1 MKKVLYVTTVSRT
14 INAFLVPHIEMLL
27 KEGYEVQCACSI
39 DKPVNKGLLEKG
51 VKIYDIPFSRNP
63 LGLGNIKAFKELVNI
78 QKRENFDIVHV
89 HTPIASIYGRLLKL
103 RFKKLK
109 TIYTAHGYHF
119 LKGGSKL
126 GWIMYYPIE
135 KIMAKLTDTTININ
149 SEDYEITKNKL
160 KPKNCYLLNGVGLD
174 LNQYKKLSKE
184 EIVNK
189 KKELGLKESDFVIL
203 MIAELNE
210 NKNQIQLIK
219 AMEVLKDKYP
229 EIKAICV
236 GEGDKLFYGIMYYP
250 IEKIMAKLTDTTI
263 NINSED
269 YEITKN
275 KLKPKNCYLL
285 NGVGLDLNQYKK
297 LSKEEIVNKKKE
309 LGLKESDFV
318 ILMIAELNEN
328 KNQIQ
333 LIKAM
338 EVLKDKYP
346 EIKAICVGEGEKLL
360 ELQGEVKNR
369 GLKDKVRFL
378 GFRNDINELINICNI
393 GVLLSYREGL
403 PRNLMELMAC
413 GKKVIATNIRGCRD
427 IVVDETVGELVE
439 VGDYEATAKAIEEQ
453 YLYGDNEF
461 TVSKEVEK
469 YDVKTINDSLRLI
482 YKQLEDKEVNYEGT
496 TAGKYN
502 STSL

>member
-39 DKPVNKGLLEKG
+39 DKTVNKGLLEKG

-103 RFKKLK
+103 RFKHLK

-229 EIKAICV
+229 EIKSICV
-236 GEGDKLFYGIMYYP
+236 GEGDKL
-250 IEKIMAKLTDTTI
+250 
-263 NINSED
+263 
-269 YEITKN
+269 
-275 KLKPKNCYLL
+275 
-285 NGVGLDLNQYKK
+285 
-297 LSKEEIVNKKKE
+297 
-309 LGLKESDFV
+309 
-318 ILMIAELNEN
+318 
-328 KNQIQ
+328 
-333 LIKAM
+333 
-338 EVLKDKYP
+338 
-346 EIKAICVGEGEKLL
+346 L
-360 ELQGEVKNR
+360 ELQDEVKNR
-369 GLKDKVRFL
+369 GLKDKVIFL

-427 IVVDETVGELVE
+427 IVVDETVGEIVE
-439 VGDYEATAKAIEEQ
+439 VGDYEATAKAIENQ

-461 TVSKEVEK
+461 TVSKEIEK
-469 YDVKTINDSLRLI
+469 YDVRTINEGLRLI
-482 YKQLEDKEVNYEGT
+482 YKELEEGGYYHKEGYAYSANE
-496 TAGKYN
+496 
-502 STSL
+502 

>member
-39 DKPVNKGLLEKG
+39 DKPINKGLLEKG

-63 LGLGNIKAFKELVNI
+63 LGLGNIRAFKNLVKI
-78 QKRENFDIVHV
+78 QKREKFDIVHV

-103 RFKKLK
+103 RFNNLK

-174 LNQYKKLSKE
+174 LNQYKKLSQKE
-184 EIVNK
+184 ILSK
-189 KKELGLKESDFVIL
+189 KKELGLKENDFVVL
-203 MIAELNE
+203 MIAELN
-210 NKNQIQLIK
+210 QVQLIE
-219 AMEVLKDKYP
+219 AMEVLKDTYP

-236 GEGDKLFYGIMYYP
+236 GEGDKL
-250 IEKIMAKLTDTTI
+250 
-263 NINSED
+263 S
-269 YEITKN
+269 
-275 KLKPKNCYLL
+275 
-285 NGVGLDLNQYKK
+285 
-297 LSKEEIVNKKKE
+297 
-309 LGLKESDFV
+309 
-318 ILMIAELNEN
+318 
-328 KNQIQ
+328 
-333 LIKAM
+333 
-338 EVLKDKYP
+338 
-346 EIKAICVGEGEKLL
+346 
-360 ELQGEVKNR
+360 ELQSEVKNR
-369 GLKDKVRFL
+369 GLEGKVNFL

-427 IVVDETVGELVE
+427 IVVDETVGEIVE
-439 VGDYEATAKAIEEQ
+439 VGDYEATAKAIENQ
-453 YLYGDNEF
+453 YLYGDNQF
-461 TVSKEVEK
+461 IISKEIEK
-469 YDVKTINDSLRLI
+469 YDVKTINEGLRLI
-482 YKQLEDKEVNYEGT
+482 YKELEEGGYYHKEGYAYSANE
-496 TAGKYN
+496 
-502 STSL
+502 

>member
-27 KEGYEVQCACSI
+27 QEGYEVQCACSI

-126 GWIMYYPIE
+126 GWIMY
-135 KIMAKLTDTTININ
+135 
-149 SEDYEITKNKL
+149 
-160 KPKNCYLLNGVGLD
+160 
-174 LNQYKKLSKE
+174 
-184 EIVNK
+184 
-189 KKELGLKESDFVIL
+189 
-203 MIAELNE
+203 
-210 NKNQIQLIK
+210 
-219 AMEVLKDKYP
+219 
-229 EIKAICV
+229 
-236 GEGDKLFYGIMYYP
+236 
-250 IEKIMAKLTDTTI
+250 
-263 NINSED
+263 

-369 GLKDKVRFL
+369 GLKDKVIFL

-427 IVVDETVGELVE
+427 IVVDETVGEIVE

-453 YLYGDNEF
+453 YVYGDNEF
-461 TVSKEVEK
+461 TVSKEIDK
-469 YDVKTINDSLRLI
+469 YNVKTINENLRLI
-482 YKQLEDKEVNYEGT
+482 YKQLDDEEVNYDET

-502 STSL
+502 SSSL

>member
-1 MKKVLYVTTVSRT
+1 M
-14 INAFLVPHIEMLL
+14 
-27 KEGYEVQCACSI
+27 QCACSI
-39 DKPVNKGLLEKG
+39 DKPINKGLLEKG

-63 LGLGNIKAFKELVNI
+63 LGLGNIRAFNNLVKI
-78 QKRENFDIVHV
+78 QKREKFDIVHV

-103 RFKKLK
+103 RFKNLK

-189 KKELGLKESDFVIL
+189 KKELSLKESDFVVL

-229 EIKAICV
+229 EIKSICV
-236 GEGDKLFYGIMYYP
+236 GEGDKL
-250 IEKIMAKLTDTTI
+250 
-263 NINSED
+263 
-269 YEITKN
+269 
-275 KLKPKNCYLL
+275 
-285 NGVGLDLNQYKK
+285 
-297 LSKEEIVNKKKE
+297 
-309 LGLKESDFV
+309 
-318 ILMIAELNEN
+318 
-328 KNQIQ
+328 
-333 LIKAM
+333 
-338 EVLKDKYP
+338 
-346 EIKAICVGEGEKLL
+346 L
-360 ELQGEVKNR
+360 ELQDEVKNR
-369 GLKDKVRFL
+369 GLKDKVIFL

-453 YLYGDNEF
+453 YVYGDNEF
-461 TVSKEVEK
+461 IVSKEIEK
-469 YDVKTINDSLRLI
+469 YDVKTINEGLRLI
-482 YKQLEDKEVNYEGT
+482 YRELEEGGYYHKEGYAYSANE
-496 TAGKYN
+496 
-502 STSL
+502 

>member
-1 MKKVLYVTTVSRT
+1 M
-14 INAFLVPHIEMLL
+14 
-27 KEGYEVQCACSI
+27 QCACYI

-51 VKIYDIPFSRNP
+51 VKIYDVPFSRNP

-103 RFKKLK
+103 RFKYLK

-229 EIKAICV
+229 EIKSICV
-236 GEGDKLFYGIMYYP
+236 GEGDKL
-250 IEKIMAKLTDTTI
+250 
-263 NINSED
+263 
-269 YEITKN
+269 
-275 KLKPKNCYLL
+275 
-285 NGVGLDLNQYKK
+285 
-297 LSKEEIVNKKKE
+297 
-309 LGLKESDFV
+309 
-318 ILMIAELNEN
+318 
-328 KNQIQ
+328 
-333 LIKAM
+333 
-338 EVLKDKYP
+338 
-346 EIKAICVGEGEKLL
+346 L
-360 ELQGEVKNR
+360 ELQDEVKNR
-369 GLKDKVRFL
+369 GLKDKVIFL

-439 VGDYEATAKAIEEQ
+439 VGDYEATAKAIEEE
-453 YLYGDNEF
+453 YLYGNNEF
-461 TVSKEVEK
+461 IVSKEIEK
-469 YDVKTINDSLRLI
+469 YDVKTINEGLRLI
-482 YKQLEDKEVNYEGT
+482 YRELEEGGYYHKEGYAYSANE
-496 TAGKYN
+496 
-502 STSL
+502 

>member
-39 DKPVNKGLLEKG
+39 DKPINKGLLEKG

-63 LGLGNIKAFKELVNI
+63 LGLGNIRAFNNLVKI
-78 QKRENFDIVHV
+78 QKREKFDIVHV

-103 RFKKLK
+103 RFNNLK

-174 LNQYKKLSKE
+174 LNQYKKLSQKE
-184 EIVNK
+184 ILSK
-189 KKELGLKESDFVIL
+189 KKELGLKENDFVVL

-210 NKNQIQLIK
+210 NKNQVQLIE
-219 AMEVLKDKYP
+219 AMEVLKDTYP

-236 GEGDKLFYGIMYYP
+236 GEGDKL
-250 IEKIMAKLTDTTI
+250 
-263 NINSED
+263 S
-269 YEITKN
+269 
-275 KLKPKNCYLL
+275 
-285 NGVGLDLNQYKK
+285 
-297 LSKEEIVNKKKE
+297 
-309 LGLKESDFV
+309 
-318 ILMIAELNEN
+318 
-328 KNQIQ
+328 
-333 LIKAM
+333 
-338 EVLKDKYP
+338 
-346 EIKAICVGEGEKLL
+346 
-360 ELQGEVKNR
+360 ELQSEVKNR
-369 GLKDKVRFL
+369 GLEGKVNFL

-413 GKKVIATNIRGCRD
+413 GKKMIATNIRGCRD
-427 IVVDETVGELVE
+427 IVVDKTVGELVE
-439 VGDYEATAKAIEEQ
+439 VGDYKATAKAIEEQ
-453 YLYGDNEF
+453 YLYGDNQF
-461 TVSKEVEK
+461 IISKEIEK
-469 YDVKTINDSLRLI
+469 YDVKTINEGLRFI
-482 YKQLEDKEVNYEGT
+482 YKQLEEG
-496 TAGKYN
+496 GY
-502 STSL
+502 

>member
-1 MKKVLYVTTVSRT
+1 
-14 INAFLVPHIEMLL
+14 
-27 KEGYEVQCACSI
+27 
-39 DKPVNKGLLEKG
+39 
-51 VKIYDIPFSRNP
+51 
-63 LGLGNIKAFKELVNI
+63 
-78 QKRENFDIVHV
+78 
-89 HTPIASIYGRLLKL
+89 
-103 RFKKLK
+103 
-109 TIYTAHGYHF
+109 
-119 LKGGSKL
+119 
-126 GWIMYYPIE
+126 MYYPIE

-189 KKELGLKESDFVIL
+189 RKELGLKESDFVIL

-229 EIKAICV
+229 EIKAIGG
-236 GEGDKLFYGIMYYP
+236 GEGD
-250 IEKIMAKLTDTTI
+250 
-263 NINSED
+263 
-269 YEITKN
+269 
-275 KLKPKNCYLL
+275 
-285 NGVGLDLNQYKK
+285 
-297 LSKEEIVNKKKE
+297 
-309 LGLKESDFV
+309 
-318 ILMIAELNEN
+318 
-328 KNQIQ
+328 
-333 LIKAM
+333 
-338 EVLKDKYP
+338 
-346 EIKAICVGEGEKLL
+346 KLL

-369 GLKDKVRFL
+369 GLKDKVTFL

-439 VGDYEATAKAIEEQ
+439 VGDYEATAKAIEEE

-461 TVSKEVEK
+461 IVSKEIEK
-469 YDVKTINDSLRLI
+469 YDVKTINEGLRLI
-482 YKQLEDKEVNYEGT
+482 YRELEEGGYYHKEGYAYSANE
-496 TAGKYN
+496 
-502 STSL
+502 

>member
-39 DKPVNKGLLEKG
+39 DMPVNTGLLEKG

-103 RFKKLK
+103 RFKHLK

-229 EIKAICV
+229 EIKSICV
-236 GEGDKLFYGIMYYP
+236 GEGDKL
-250 IEKIMAKLTDTTI
+250 
-263 NINSED
+263 
-269 YEITKN
+269 
-275 KLKPKNCYLL
+275 
-285 NGVGLDLNQYKK
+285 
-297 LSKEEIVNKKKE
+297 
-309 LGLKESDFV
+309 
-318 ILMIAELNEN
+318 
-328 KNQIQ
+328 
-333 LIKAM
+333 
-338 EVLKDKYP
+338 
-346 EIKAICVGEGEKLL
+346 L
-360 ELQGEVKNR
+360 ELQDEVKNR
-369 GLKDKVRFL
+369 GLKDKVIFL

-427 IVVDETVGELVE
+427 IVVDESVGEIVE
-439 VGDYEATAKAIEEQ
+439 VGDYEATAKAIENQ

-461 TVSKEVEK
+461 TVSKEIEK
-469 YDVKTINDSLRLI
+469 YDVRTINEGLRLI
-482 YKQLEDKEVNYEGT
+482 YKELEEGGYYHKEGYAYSANE
-496 TAGKYN
+496 
-502 STSL
+502 

>member
-1 MKKVLYVTTVSRT
+1 M
-14 INAFLVPHIEMLL
+14 
-27 KEGYEVQCACSI
+27 QCACSI

-103 RFKKLK
+103 RFKHLK

-160 KPKNCYLLNGVGLD
+160 NPKNCYLLNGVGLD

-236 GEGDKLFYGIMYYP
+236 GEGDKL
-250 IEKIMAKLTDTTI
+250 
-263 NINSED
+263 
-269 YEITKN
+269 
-275 KLKPKNCYLL
+275 
-285 NGVGLDLNQYKK
+285 
-297 LSKEEIVNKKKE
+297 
-309 LGLKESDFV
+309 
-318 ILMIAELNEN
+318 
-328 KNQIQ
+328 
-333 LIKAM
+333 
-338 EVLKDKYP
+338 
-346 EIKAICVGEGEKLL
+346 L
-360 ELQGEVKNR
+360 ELEDQVKNR

-439 VGDYEATAKAIEEQ
+439 VGDYEATAKAIEEE
-453 YLYGDNEF
+453 YLYGNNEF
-461 TVSKEVEK
+461 IVSKEVDK
-469 YDVKTINDSLRLI
+469 YDIKTINESLRLI
-482 YKQLEDKEVNYEGT
+482 YKGLYDSSIVSSNEYVLTENK
-496 TAGKYN
+496 
-502 STSL
+502 

>member
-1 MKKVLYVTTVSRT
+1 M
-14 INAFLVPHIEMLL
+14 
-27 KEGYEVQCACSI
+27 
-39 DKPVNKGLLEKG
+39 
-51 VKIYDIPFSRNP
+51 
-63 LGLGNIKAFKELVNI
+63 
-78 QKRENFDIVHV
+78 
-89 HTPIASIYGRLLKL
+89 YGRLLKL

-229 EIKAICV
+229 EIKSICV
-236 GEGDKLFYGIMYYP
+236 GEGDKL
-250 IEKIMAKLTDTTI
+250 
-263 NINSED
+263 
-269 YEITKN
+269 
-275 KLKPKNCYLL
+275 
-285 NGVGLDLNQYKK
+285 
-297 LSKEEIVNKKKE
+297 
-309 LGLKESDFV
+309 
-318 ILMIAELNEN
+318 
-328 KNQIQ
+328 
-333 LIKAM
+333 
-338 EVLKDKYP
+338 
-346 EIKAICVGEGEKLL
+346 L
-360 ELQGEVKNR
+360 ELQDEVKNR
-369 GLKDKVRFL
+369 GLKDKVIFL

-427 IVVDETVGELVE
+427 IVVDETVGEIVE
-439 VGDYEATAKAIEEQ
+439 VGDYEATAKAIENQ

-461 TVSKEVEK
+461 TVSKEIEK
-469 YDVKTINDSLRLI
+469 YDVRTINEGLRLI
-482 YKQLEDKEVNYEGT
+482 YKELEEGGYYHKEGYAYSANE
-496 TAGKYN
+496 
-502 STSL
+502 

>member
-1 MKKVLYVTTVSRT
+1 
-14 INAFLVPHIEMLL
+14 
-27 KEGYEVQCACSI
+27 
-39 DKPVNKGLLEKG
+39 
-51 VKIYDIPFSRNP
+51 
-63 LGLGNIKAFKELVNI
+63 
-78 QKRENFDIVHV
+78 
-89 HTPIASIYGRLLKL
+89 
-103 RFKKLK
+103 
-109 TIYTAHGYHF
+109 
-119 LKGGSKL
+119 
-126 GWIMYYPIE
+126 
-135 KIMAKLTDTTININ
+135 MAKLTDTTININ

-236 GEGDKLFYGIMYYP
+236 GEGDKL
-250 IEKIMAKLTDTTI
+250 
-263 NINSED
+263 
-269 YEITKN
+269 
-275 KLKPKNCYLL
+275 
-285 NGVGLDLNQYKK
+285 
-297 LSKEEIVNKKKE
+297 
-309 LGLKESDFV
+309 
-318 ILMIAELNEN
+318 
-328 KNQIQ
+328 
-333 LIKAM
+333 
-338 EVLKDKYP
+338 
-346 EIKAICVGEGEKLL
+346 L
-360 ELQGEVKNR
+360 ELEDQVKNR

-439 VGDYEATAKAIEEQ
+439 VGDYEATAKAIEEE
-453 YLYGDNEF
+453 YLYGNNEF
-461 TVSKEVEK
+461 TVSKEIEK
-469 YDVKTINDSLRLI
+469 YDVENINESLRLI
-482 YKQLEDKEVNYEGT
+482 YKGLCDSSIVSSNEYVLTENK
-496 TAGKYN
+496 
-502 STSL
+502 

>member
-1 MKKVLYVTTVSRT
+1 MKKVLYITTVSST
-14 INAFLVPHIEMLL
+14 VNAFLVPHIKMLI
-27 KEGYEVQCACSI
+27 KNGYKVDCASFI
-39 DKPVNKGLLEKG
+39 NKPLDKSLLNMG
-51 VKIYDIPFSRNP
+51 ARQYNIPFSRKP
-63 LGLGNIKAFKELVNI
+63 LALSNIRAFKELIRI
-78 QKRENFDIVHV
+78 QKNNKYEIIHV
-89 HTPIASIYGRLLKL
+89 HTPIAAMYGRMLKI
-103 RFKKLK
+103 RFRKLK
-109 TIYTAHGYHF
+109 VIYTAHGYHF
-119 LKGGSKL
+119 FKGGSRL
-126 GWIMYYPIE
+126 GW
-135 KIMAKLTDTTININ
+135 
-149 SEDYEITKNKL
+149 
-160 KPKNCYLLNGVGLD
+160 
-174 LNQYKKLSKE
+174 
-184 EIVNK
+184 
-189 KKELGLKESDFVIL
+189 
-203 MIAELNE
+203 
-210 NKNQIQLIK
+210 
-219 AMEVLKDKYP
+219 
-229 EIKAICV
+229 
-236 GEGDKLFYGIMYYP
+236 IMYYP

-369 GLKDKVRFL
+369 GLKDKVIFL

-453 YLYGDNEF
+453 YVYGDNEF
-461 TVSKEVEK
+461 TVSKEIDK
-469 YDVKTINDSLRLI
+469 YDIKTINENLRLI
-482 YKQLEDKEVNYEGT
+482 YKQLEDEEVNYDET

-502 STSL
+502 SSSL

>member
-1 MKKVLYVTTVSRT
+1 MKTVLYITTVSST
-14 INAFLVPHIEMLL
+14 VNAFLVPHIKMLI
-27 KEGYEVQCACSI
+27 ESGYKVDCASYI
-39 DKPVNKGLLEKG
+39 NKHLDESLLNMG
-51 VKIYDIPFSRNP
+51 VRQYNIPFSRKP
-63 LGLGNIKAFKELVNI
+63 LALSNIGAFKELIRI
-78 QKRENFDIVHV
+78 QKNNKYEIIHV
-89 HTPIASIYGRLLKL
+89 HTPIAAMYGRMLKI
-103 RFKKLK
+103 RFRKLK
-109 TIYTAHGYHF
+109 VIYTAHGYHF
-119 LKGGSKL
+119 FKGGSRL

-236 GEGDKLFYGIMYYP
+236 GEGDKL
-250 IEKIMAKLTDTTI
+250 
-263 NINSED
+263 
-269 YEITKN
+269 
-275 KLKPKNCYLL
+275 
-285 NGVGLDLNQYKK
+285 
-297 LSKEEIVNKKKE
+297 
-309 LGLKESDFV
+309 
-318 ILMIAELNEN
+318 
-328 KNQIQ
+328 
-333 LIKAM
+333 
-338 EVLKDKYP
+338 
-346 EIKAICVGEGEKLL
+346 L
-360 ELQGEVKNR
+360 ELEDEVKNR
-369 GLKDKVRFL
+369 GLKDKVVFL

-461 TVSKEVEK
+461 IVSKEIDKYNVE
-469 YDVKTINDSLRLI
+469 TINESLRLI
-482 YKQLEDKEVNYEGT
+482 YKQLEDQEVNYDET
-496 TAGKYN
+496 TADKYN
-502 STSL
+502 SSSL